1 LSLFTKEQANSRMYM
16 FFGTN
21 KQMGKQDLIRDK
33 LGLIAHT
40 HINSAARFVN
50 DNRVGIA
57 TIPCKV

>member
-1 LSLFTKEQANSRMYM
+1 MYM